1 MEDYSR
7 IRFIQAFT
15 QLPCEVSYA
24 KVLLTDD
31 KSQVAK
37 GWETM
42 KLDIVDGLL
51 RANYSKM

>member
-51 RANYSKM
+51 SANYSKM